1 MKKLLIASTALSLAG
16 GAAFAEMAI
25 TVGGSAE
32 LGLDYESEPVEGMSK
47 HKFVHDFGV
56 TFEGSGTTDGGLTFG
71 ATAGFDNKSGGGSFD
86 DGSVSVSGSFGTLS
100 IGDVGRGIDLAGGIE
115 DVGMNDIGVDDM
127 VEDLR
132 EGTAKQIRYGNTF
145 GQISIAISAGTKDGS
160 AMVPGKDAVPARYAP
175 EHTIPAIVIEGED
188 PSRWYVKG
196 LNDQVHTFSVNPIEP
211 IAEKITTDLTSRYDE
226 VFGIMI
232 TANAPDSEA
241 DPSVVTMVIVD
252 SDGDGT
258 DNDATDIFGF
268 SRGKKSDVEG
278 ATGIFAAPVDGADP
292 VEQLTGTHDKAIA
305 DFMRY
310 EAAYHLGDDM
320 TVGGKDVAAD
330 EENEVEAKNNVD
342 MKKIMGDESLVSDNG
357 VDEEEFRPEQ
367 KVGGE
372 LIAAEIPAVEPVP
385 AVKSDTQY
393 SFGMNF
399 DAGGVTI
406 GVGYDSEKTVS
417 MGASFSAGEVS
428 SRLLYVKTDDDT
440 TGIGADMKY
449 TMGASAI
456 TLAYGRQKPET
467 GEAMDAVGMGVTHSL
482 GGGATLSAG
491 FGKVN
496 EANKASIGIKF
507 AF

>member
-32 LGLDYESEPVEGMSK
+32 LGLDYESEVDEGMSK

-56 TFEGSGTTDGGLTFG
+56 TFAGSGTTDGGLSFS
-71 ATAGFDNKSGGGSFD
+71 ASAGFDNKSGGGSFD

-100 IGDVGRGIDLAGGIE
+100 IGDVGRGIDLAGGID

-145 GQISIAISAGTKDGS
+145 GQISIAISAGTKNGS
-160 AMVPGKDAVPARYAP
+160 AAVPGKDLVPARYAP
-175 EHTIPAIVIEGED
+175 EHIIPAIVIEGED
-188 PSRWYVKG
+188 PSMWYVKG

-211 IAEKITTDLTSRYDE
+211 IEEKIGTDLTSRYDE

-232 TANAPDSEA
+232 TANAPDAEEN
-241 DPSVVTMVIVD
+241 PSVVTAVTVD
-252 SDGDGT
+252 SDGDG
-258 DNDATDIFGF
+258 NGESVDIFGF
-268 SRGKKSDVEG
+268 SRGKKVAENGS
-278 ATGIFAAPVDGADP
+278 GIYNDDPTPRELIVGDGTTAD
-292 VEQLTGTHDKAIA
+292 DNAIA
-305 DFMRY
+305 NFERY
-310 EAAYHLGDDM
+310 EAAYSLGEDY
-320 TVGGKDVAAD
+320 TVGGEDVAAD
-330 EENEVEAKNNVD
+330 EENEVEAQKNVD
-342 MKKIMGDESLVSDNG
+342 MKKIMGDDSLVSDNG

-385 AVKSDTQY
+385 AVASETQY
-393 SFGMNF
+393 AFGMNF

-428 SRLLYVKTDDDT
+428 TNLLYVKTDADT
-440 TGIGADMKY
+440 TGIGADMTY
-449 TMGASAI
+449 TMGASAV

-467 GEAMDAVGMGVTHSL
+467 GEAMDAVGMGVTHDL
-482 GGGATLSAG
+482 GGGATLNAG

>member
-16 GAAFAEMAI
+16 GAAFAEMAV

-32 LGLDYESEPVEGMSK
+32 LGLDYNSEPGEGMSK

-56 TFEGSGTTDGGLTFG
+56 TFAGSGTTDGGLSFS
-71 ATAGFDNKSGGGSFD
+71 ASAGFDNKTGGGSFD

-100 IGDVGRGIDLAGGIE
+100 IGDVARGINLAGDIN

-160 AMVPGKDAVPARYAP
+160 AAVAPIPEVTREVPEITVPGSKADEWYLIDFDNVVHAYDMTPNAGTINSVFGIVRTPTSGTDLTPTAVTQDHNNDGTGTSIFEHGYQTNDDDEFVLDGEGNKIVVVDAAADPDDQTPAGTDAIAAFNNYVKIYDLGEDGAVGGGDDVQKMVTGDNEVQDTVIPAGTFDDILISAAVPGKDAV
-175 EHTIPAIVIEGED
+175 
-188 PSRWYVKG
+188 K
-196 LNDQVHTFSVNPIEP
+196 
-211 IAEKITTDLTSRYDE
+211 
-226 VFGIMI
+226 
-232 TANAPDSEA
+232 SE
-241 DPSVVTMVIVD
+241 
-252 SDGDGT
+252 
-258 DNDATDIFGF
+258 
-268 SRGKKSDVEG
+268 
-278 ATGIFAAPVDGADP
+278 
-292 VEQLTGTHDKAIA
+292 
-305 DFMRY
+305 
-310 EAAYHLGDDM
+310 
-320 TVGGKDVAAD
+320 
-330 EENEVEAKNNVD
+330 
-342 MKKIMGDESLVSDNG
+342 
-357 VDEEEFRPEQ
+357 
-367 KVGGE
+367 
-372 LIAAEIPAVEPVP
+372 
-385 AVKSDTQY
+385 TQY
-393 SFGMNF
+393 AFGMNF

-428 SRLLYVKTDDDT
+428 TNLLYVKTDDDT

-449 TMGASAI
+449 TMGASAV
-456 TLAYGRQKPET
+456 TLAYGRTKPKE
-467 GEAMDAVGMGVTHSL
+467 GEAMDAVGMGVTHDL
-482 GGGATLSAG
+482 GGGAELNAG

>member
-16 GAAFAEMAI
+16 GAAFAEMAV

-32 LGLDYESEPVEGMSK
+32 LGLDYNSEPGEGMSK

-56 TFEGSGTTDGGLTFG
+56 TFAGSGTTDGGLSFS
-71 ATAGFDNKSGGGSFD
+71 ASAGFDNKTGGGSFD

-100 IGDVGRGIDLAGGIE
+100 IGDVARGINLAGDIN

-160 AMVPGKDAVPARYAP
+160 AMVAGKDAVIVPGRTIP
-175 EHTIPAIVIEGED
+175 EHIISGVSIPAMNADGWYLIGHENELYLYTDEGPSQEAYDSVYNVVRDTDSVTIDTGDGASTSIDGYADLLDGEGD
-188 PSRWYVKG
+188 PTM
-196 LNDQVHTFSVNPIEP
+196 NDDDQYIPT
-211 IAEKITTDLTSRYDE
+211 
-226 VFGIMI
+226 
-232 TANAPDSEA
+232 A
-241 DPSVVTMVIVD
+241 DPTADEPAPVT
-252 SDGDGT
+252 
-258 DNDATDIFGF
+258 DAT
-268 SRGKKSDVEG
+268 
-278 ATGIFAAPVDGADP
+278 
-292 VEQLTGTHDKAIA
+292 
-305 DFMRY
+305 
-310 EAAYHLGDDM
+310 
-320 TVGGKDVAAD
+320 
-330 EENEVEAKNNVD
+330 
-342 MKKIMGDESLVSDNG
+342 
-357 VDEEEFRPEQ
+357 
-367 KVGGE
+367 
-372 LIAAEIPAVEPVP
+372 LIAAYNAYRKLYHFGEDGRVGGVNPAEDEDGDMDADVGDQILDNSELEKKLSDDYTIEEIVIPEFVVSEAVAPVP
-385 AVKSDTQY
+385 AVKSETQY
-393 SFGMNF
+393 AFGMNF

-428 SRLLYVKTDDDT
+428 TNLLYVKTDDDT

-449 TMGASAI
+449 TMGASAV
-456 TLAYGRQKPET
+456 TLAYGRTKPKE
-467 GEAMDAVGMGVTHSL
+467 GEAMDAVGMGVTHDL
-482 GGGATLSAG
+482 GGGAELNAG

>member
-16 GAAFAEMAI
+16 GAAFAEMAV

-32 LGLDYESEPVEGMSK
+32 LGLDYNSEAGEGMSK
-47 HKFVHDFGV
+47 HSFVHDFGV
-56 TFEGSGTTDGGLTFG
+56 TFKGSGTTDGGLSFS
-71 ATAGFDNKSGGGSFD
+71 ASAGFDNKSGGGSFD

-100 IGDVGRGIDLAGGIE
+100 IGDVARGIDMAGDIN
-115 DVGMNDIGVDDM
+115 DVGMNDIGIDDM

-160 AMVPGKDAVPARYAP
+160 AAVAGTDAVVVPGRTIPG
-175 EHTIPAIVIEGED
+175 HTIPEVWTLGMEEANTYYLVGRNNALYLYTEEPSQGTYDSFYGVDRSSGIKIDIDGAEGAHSPSADMTGWKDSRDDDDERVTVDIVNDELVDPDEGKTGDYVLPDDGSENGVRVVSDVIAYNSYRKYYHFGDDGEIGGDNPAEGED
-188 PSRWYVKG
+188 GDMDADVG
-196 LNDQVHTFSVNPIEP
+196 DQILDDKEAREKLSDAYIIEEIVIP
-211 IAEKITTDLTSRYDE
+211 EF
-226 VFGIMI
+226 VV
-232 TANAPDSEA
+232 SEA
-241 DPSVVTMVIVD
+241 
-252 SDGDGT
+252 
-258 DNDATDIFGF
+258 
-268 SRGKKSDVEG
+268 
-278 ATGIFAAPVDGADP
+278 
-292 VEQLTGTHDKAIA
+292 
-305 DFMRY
+305 
-310 EAAYHLGDDM
+310 
-320 TVGGKDVAAD
+320 VA
-330 EENEVEAKNNVD
+330 
-342 MKKIMGDESLVSDNG
+342 
-357 VDEEEFRPEQ
+357 
-367 KVGGE
+367 
-372 LIAAEIPAVEPVP
+372 PVP

-393 SFGMNF
+393 SFGMKF

-428 SRLLYVKTDDDT
+428 TNLLYVKTDDDT
-440 TGIGADMKY
+440 TGIGADMTY
-449 TMGASAI
+449 TMGASAV
-456 TLAYGRQKPET
+456 TLAYGRQKPEM

>member
-25 TVGGSAE
+25 TVSGDAE
-32 LGLDYESEPVEGMSK
+32 MGLDYDSEPGEGMSK

-100 IGDVGRGIDLAGGIE
+100 IGDVGRGIDLAGGIN

-132 EGTAKQIRYGNTF
+132 EGTAKQIRYENNF

-160 AMVPGKDAVPARYAP
+160 AAVAGTDAVVVPGRTIPG
-175 EHTIPAIVIEGED
+175 HTIPEVWTLGMEEANTWYLVGHNNALYLYTAEPSQMSYDTFYGVARDTDSVTINTGGGVSGSMNGFADLLDGEGNPSMNEDGQYIPTADPTVDDPQPVEDADLVTAYNAYRKLYHFGEDGRVGGMNPPEGED
-188 PSRWYVKG
+188 GDKDADVG
-196 LNDQVHTFSVNPIEP
+196 DQILDDKEAREKLSDAYIIEEIVIP
-211 IAEKITTDLTSRYDE
+211 EF
-226 VFGIMI
+226 VV
-232 TANAPDSEA
+232 SEA
-241 DPSVVTMVIVD
+241 
-252 SDGDGT
+252 
-258 DNDATDIFGF
+258 
-268 SRGKKSDVEG
+268 
-278 ATGIFAAPVDGADP
+278 
-292 VEQLTGTHDKAIA
+292 
-305 DFMRY
+305 
-310 EAAYHLGDDM
+310 
-320 TVGGKDVAAD
+320 VA
-330 EENEVEAKNNVD
+330 
-342 MKKIMGDESLVSDNG
+342 
-357 VDEEEFRPEQ
+357 
-367 KVGGE
+367 
-372 LIAAEIPAVEPVP
+372 PVP

-393 SFGMNF
+393 AFGMSF
-399 DAGGVTI
+399 EAGGVTI

-467 GEAMDAVGMGVTHSL
+467 GEAMDAVGMGVTHDL
-482 GGGATLSAG
+482 GGGATLNAG

-496 EANKASIGIKF
+496 ETNKASIGIQF